1 VSEKKL
7 RAVSKASPP
16 AARVEG
22 EEGER
27 SEPGAPGARA
37 AGAAAGQPPT
47 PDPEVPQKAKRRRF
61 AAAYK
66 LKILKRADALD
77 GTGEIGAML
86 RREGLYSS
94 MLSKWREQRDAG
106 ALRGLKPRKRGP
118 VGLKSDPLAKENKQ
132 LRREVAQLQGRLKQA
147 EIVID
152 IQKKASEL
160 LGIPLRT
167 LEDEESDL

>member
-1 VSEKKL
+1 MSEKKL
-7 RAVSKASPP
+7 RAVSQASAP

-37 AGAAAGQPPT
+37 AGAAPGHPPA
-47 PDPEVPQKAKRRRF
+47 PDPEVPEKAKRRRF
-61 AAAYK
+61 SAAYK
-66 LKILKRADALD
+66 QTILKRADALD

-86 RREGLYSS
+86 RREGLYWS

-106 ALRGLKPRKRGP
+106 AMRGLKPKKRGP
-118 VGLKSDPLAKENKQ
+118 KRKKSDPLAKEIKQ
-132 LRREVAQLQGRLKQA
+132 LRRENARLQGKLKQA

-167 LEDEESDL
+167 LEDEESDS

>member
-1 VSEKKL
+1 
-7 RAVSKASPP
+7 
-16 AARVEG
+16 
-22 EEGER
+22 
-27 SEPGAPGARA
+27 
-37 AGAAAGQPPT
+37 
-47 PDPEVPQKAKRRRF
+47 
-61 AAAYK
+61 
-66 LKILKRADALD
+66 
-77 GTGEIGAML
+77 
-86 RREGLYSS
+86 
-94 MLSKWREQRDAG
+94 
-106 ALRGLKPRKRGP
+106 